1 MKKFILCA
9 TVVVFL
15 FGLAACGGGGKY
27 ADAKKL
33 MEKQVQLFE
42 DFANALDKAGSA
54 DDVVAALNNFSD
66 GMKEMVPQMKEL
78 QEKYPELKDAKDEA
92 MPEEL
97 KPIMEKL
104 QNEVMPKFMG
114 AMMKIQQY
122 ASDPAV
128 QEASQKFQQAMSEM
142 K

>member
-1 MKKFILCA
+1 MKKLILFA
-9 TVVVFL
+9 TVIVFL

-33 MEKQVQLFE
+33 MEKQIQLFE
-42 DFANALDKAGSA
+42 DFINGVDKAGSA
-54 DDVVAALNNFSD
+54 DDVAAALNDFSD
-66 GMKEMVPQMKEL
+66 EMQKMVPEMKEL

-104 QNEVMPKFMG
+104 QKEIMPKFMG
-114 AMMKIQQY
+114 VMAKIGQY
-122 ASDPAV
+122 ANDPAV
-128 QEASQKFQQAMSEM
+128 QEASQNFQKAMSEM